1 MTFAKKILI
10 TSSDIFAIS
19 SQKQFEK
26 IALKV
31 FRFQYENNLVYQE
44 FCDFLKTD
52 PHKVKSLQQIPFLPI
67 QFFKS
72 HEVVSNTNPI
82 QETFTSSGTTSPVAH
97 KGGNLDKKVIP
108 ITSKHLVTDVTL
120 YEESYRKGFSEFYG
134 NIEDYVVLALLP
146 SYLEREGSS
155 LIYMVKD
162 LIELSNH
169 PESGFYLH
177 NHDELIA
184 KLIALDLAG
193 QNVILIGVTFAL
205 LDLIETFNEK
215 SSFLD
220 KKKKVRDDLGQTTE
234 LSEKKHSFQLQHT
247 IIMETGGMKGKRKE
261 MIREE
266 LHEQLCKGFGVSAI
280 HSEYGMTELLSQA
293 YSLGNGVFE
302 CPSWMQILVRDT
314 EDALTYIPDGKTGG
328 INVID
333 LANIN
338 SCSFIATQDLG
349 KKNPNNSFEVLGR
362 FDNSDIRGCNLMV
375 L

>member
-1 MTFAKKILI
+1 MIKPTE
-10 TSSDIFAIS
+10 IFTIS

-31 FRFQYENNLVYQE
+31 FRFQYENNLVYNE
-44 FCDFLKTD
+44 FCKHLDIEK
-52 PHKVKSLQQIPFLPI
+52 HAVKSLEQIPFLPI

-72 HEVVSNTNPI
+72 HTIVSNENPI
-82 QETFTSSGTTSPVAH
+82 QEIFTSSGTT
-97 KGGNLDKKVIP
+97 GM
-108 ITSKHLVTDVTL
+108 ITSKHLVTDISL
-120 YEESYRKGFSEFYG
+120 YEESYRKGFAQFYG

-162 LIELSNH
+162 LIELSNNA
-169 PESGFYLH
+169 ESGFYLH
-177 NHDELIA
+177 NHEELIE
-184 KLIALDLAG
+184 KLVALDSAG

-205 LDLIETFNEK
+205 LDLIEQRK
-215 SSFLD
+215 
-220 KKKKVRDDLGQTTE
+220 
-234 LSEKKHSFQLQHT
+234 FQLKNT

-266 LHEQLCKGFGVSAI
+266 LHEQLCEGFGVNAI

-302 CPSWMQILVRDT
+302 CPSWMQILIRDT
-314 EDALTYIPDGKTGG
+314 EDALTYIKNGKTGG

>member
-1 MTFAKKILI
+1 MIPTP
-10 TSSDIFAIS
+10 DIFSIS

-26 IALKV
+26 AALKV

-52 PHKVKSLQQIPFLPI
+52 VQKVKSLEQIPFLPI
-67 QFFKS
+67 QFYKS
-72 HEVVSNTNPI
+72 HKVISNENPI
-82 QETFTSSGTTSPVAH
+82 QETFTSSGTT
-97 KGGNLDKKVIP
+97 GMT
-108 ITSKHLVTDVTL
+108 TSKHFVTEVSL
-120 YEESYRKGFSEFYG
+120 YEESYRKGFSQFYG
-134 NIEDYVVLALLP
+134 NIEDYAILALLP
-146 SYLEREGSS
+146 SYLERKGSS
-155 LIYMVKD
+155 LIYMVED
-162 LIELSNH
+162 LIKMTNN

-177 NHDELIA
+177 NHDELIE
-184 KLIALDLAG
+184 KLTRLDHSG
-193 QNVILIGVTFAL
+193 QNVILIGVTYAL
-205 LDLIETFNEK
+205 LDLIE
-215 SSFLD
+215 
-220 KKKKVRDDLGQTTE
+220 
-234 LSEKKHSFQLQHT
+234 KHSFQLQNT
-247 IIMETGGMKGKRKE
+247 IIMETGGMKGQRKE

-266 LHEQLCKGFGVSAI
+266 LHEQLCQGFGVTAI

-314 EDALTYIPDGKTGG
+314 EDALTYVQDGKTGG

>member
-1 MTFAKKILI
+1 MI
-10 TSSDIFAIS
+10 TTTDIFAIS
-19 SQKQFEK
+19 TQKQFEK
-26 IALKV
+26 AALKT

-44 FCDFLKTD
+44 FCNFLKTD
-52 PHKVKSLQQIPFLPI
+52 PSKVKALQQIPFLPI

-72 HEVVSNTNPI
+72 HHVLSNSNPI
-82 QETFTSSGTTSPVAH
+82 QATFTSSGTT
-97 KGGNLDKKVIP
+97 GM
-108 ITSKHLVTDVTL
+108 ITSKHLVTDVSV
-120 YEESYRKGFSEFYG
+120 YEESYRRGFSQFYG

-146 SYLEREGSS
+146 SYLERDGSS
-155 LIYMVKD
+155 LIYMVED
-162 LIELSNH
+162 LITLSNH

-177 NHDELIA
+177 NHEELIA
-184 KLIALDLAG
+184 KLIALDQAG
-193 QNVILIGVTFAL
+193 QNVILIGVTYAL
-205 LDLIETFNEK
+205 LDLIE
-215 SSFLD
+215 
-220 KKKKVRDDLGQTTE
+220 
-234 LSEKKHSFQLQHT
+234 KHTFQLQNT

-266 LHEQLCKGFGVSAI
+266 LHEQLCNGFGVSAI

-293 YSLGNGVFE
+293 YSLGDGVFE
-302 CPSWMQILVRDT
+302 CPSWMQILIRDT
-314 EDALTYIPDGKTGG
+314 EDALTYIQGGKTGG

-375 L
+375 M